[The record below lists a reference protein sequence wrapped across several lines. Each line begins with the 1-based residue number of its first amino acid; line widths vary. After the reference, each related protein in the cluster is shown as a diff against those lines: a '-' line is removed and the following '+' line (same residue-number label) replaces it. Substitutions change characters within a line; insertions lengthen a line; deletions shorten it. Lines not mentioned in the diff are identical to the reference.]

1 MININDKIL
10 DQLDEQELFLVLH
23 IARHIGKSG
32 VAWPGVKRLM
42 MLTKWTK
49 PTVLKVRGRLYDKAI
64 VKPTKRVDETGR
76 DKSTVYR
83 LCTPHIGIYMGSDTI
98 ADNGGKGDLPQGKGN
113 LQGRVKDI
121 YPEGKGDLPEVL
133 TIESINKRE
142 MPTPAKAALSPSDA
156 DSFIARHSAPKSD
169 PDHFGTAGLPAFE
182 GGTENDYASVYGRIA
197 EHLNGSSDWKGIA
210 GLAKCTMTGEEFK
223 EELQA
228 WIRHF
233 MNKQHLY
240 KKPVQSLRGGPI
252 SFINWLRKPWAQE
265 KYNAATK
272 AKQIQSRKGGPVRRT
287 ITTA

>member
-1 MININDKIL
+1 MNNLKRTWTTDYTVVSNTLINCFGVHPMTRFLCIFLSAQSDNFQFNNAIL
-10 DQLDEQELFLVLH
+10 CRALDCTDATLRKYMKEAIELSLIDRTRKTVN
-23 IARHIGKSG
+23 GKFG
-32 VAWPGVKRLM
+32 YFDYELIDPTTLQNLPTGKKTKVVK
-42 MLTKWTK
+42 
-49 PTVLKVRGRLYDKAI
+49 
-64 VKPTKRVDETGR
+64 
-76 DKSTVYR
+76 
-83 LCTPHIGIYMGSDTI
+83 
-98 ADNGGKGDLPQGKGN
+98 NQGGKNVRL
-113 LQGRVKDI
+113 
-121 YPEGKGDLPEVL
+121 
-133 TIESINKRE
+133 NKE
-142 MPTPAKAALSPSDA
+142 ELSNKEEKNNKEEATPAIAALSPLDA

-169 PDHFGTAGLPAFE
+169 PDHFGTEGLPTFE

-252 SFINWLRKPWAQE
+252 SFINWLRKPWAQD
-265 KYNAATK
+265 KYNPATK
-272 AKQIQSRKGGPVRRT
+272 AKQSKLRKGGPVRRT